1 MRRVLWVLAA
11 LAAPVPAVA
20 QELPYTVDIEGVRG
34 DLRDRIAEAA
44 RLTALADEPP
54 ASRTALERRAAED
67 VERIREVLRSEGY
80 YAAEV
85 EVTVAEGGPPVPVRI
100 AIDQGEA
107 FTLDRYSVDYRVPD
121 GQPSPVP
128 VPLDALGLELG
139 QRGRAEAVVAAQA
152 ALLRSLA
159 EQGYPLATV
168 ADRRVEVDFATHR
181 MAVAVTVETGGRARF
196 GAVSVKGLE
205 DVEEKVVRRR
215 IPWSQGEVF
224 SVSRVETLRETL
236 VASRL
241 FDSVKIATGTGLTET
256 GLLPVTIDLREARH
270 RSIGFG
276 ADWSSSEGFGGRAF
290 WEHRNLMGGGERL
303 RASAIASEIRNALDL
318 DFSEPDFL
326 AADQNLVVS
335 TTGEER
341 RTDAF
346 VTRTLG
352 ASAGVA
358 WNLTPTWSAVAS
370 VAGERTFEEEDN
382 VTSDFTL
389 FSLPL
394 EARHDSTDDP
404 LDPTR
409 GNRLNGV
416 VRPFI
421 EPPGTTGFT
430 RIGLHDSHYWLLRD
444 DPRLIAA
451 VWGRIGAI
459 RGATL
464 QDVPADKRFYVG
476 GGGSVR
482 PFGYQMAGPVDSE
495 GDPTGGLS
503 AIGFGGEL
511 RLKVTDD
518 IGVVPFIEA
527 GRADLSRTP
536 DLDGRLFWGAGLG
549 LRYHTPIGPVRAD
562 VAVPLNR
569 RQGIDDAYQVY
580 LSLGQAF

>member
-1 MRRVLWVLAA
+1 MRRMLWVLAV
-11 LAAPVPAVA
+11 LATPVPTVA
-20 QELPYTVDIEGVRG
+20 QELPYTVDIAGVEG
-34 DLRDRIAEAA
+34 DLRERIADAA
-44 RLTALADEPP
+44 RLTALVDQPP

-85 EVTVAEGGPPVPVRI
+85 EVTVAEEGPPVPVRI
-100 AIDQGEA
+100 AIDRGEP
-107 FTLDRYSVDYRVPD
+107 FTLDLYRVDYRVPE
-121 GQPSPVP
+121 GQPTPAS

-139 QRGRAEAVVAAQA
+139 QRGRAEPIIAAQT
-152 ALLRSLA
+152 ALLRALA
-159 EQGYPLATV
+159 EQGYPLAKV
-168 ADRRVEVDFATHR
+168 ADRRVEVDFATHG
-181 MAVAVTVETGGRARF
+181 MAVEVAVDTGGRARF
-196 GAVSVKGLE
+196 GAVSVRGLD

-215 IPWSQGEVF
+215 IPWNQGEVF
-224 SVSRVETLRETL
+224 SVSQVETLRETL

-241 FDSVKIATGTGLTET
+241 FESVKIATGTDLTDA

-276 ADWSSSEGFGGRAF
+276 ADWSSSEGLGGRAF
-290 WEHRNLMGGGERL
+290 WEHRNLTGGGERL

-335 TTGEER
+335 ATGEER

-358 WNLTPTWSAVAS
+358 WALTPTWSAVAS

-389 FSLPL
+389 VSLPL

-430 RIGLHDSHYWLLRD
+430 RIDLHDSHYWLLRD

-459 RGATL
+459 RGASL

-482 PFGYQMAGPVDSE
+482 PFGYQMAGPVDSQ

-503 AIGFGGEL
+503 AVGFGGEL
-511 RLKVTDD
+511 RLKVTEE

-569 RQGIDDAYQVY
+569 RPGIDDAYQVY